1 MNNLFCTRFK
11 IDKRYDLKGSTQ
23 GRTTYFPPD
32 KQRDDTVALKD
43 LDFLNEK
50 GKFQVGRDV
59 KKLLMEVI
67 EKDAN
72 FFAKVGII
80 DYSLLVGIHEFNLH
94 KDNPKI
100 PIISVHD
107 SASSQDNIELE
118 GYHRN

>member
-1 MNNLFCTRFK
+1 M
-11 IDKRYDLKGSTQ
+11 
-23 GRTTYFPPD
+23 
-32 KQRDDTVALKD
+32 
-43 LDFLNEK
+43 
-50 GKFQVGRDV
+50 GRDV

-94 KDNPKI
+94 KDNPQI